1 MNNETTMHKTH
12 HRPQDIVSDEIT
24 HPATSASRPQG
35 PSGVPLPAPKPRSGA
50 TTLTE
55 KIESKAHAL
64 GSKAESMVEDAR
76 ERMDEMRP
84 EEQHS
89 GDPYSVT
96 VDEAVVEKIASR
108 TVRHIDGIV
117 DLKGGPLSKIQDN
130 LGTMPNR
137 SKGTYATIDGNDVSI
152 LVCAVL
158 RYGTPANDVFE
169 AVKKDVIPEVES
181 LTGLNVKELTVK
193 IVSVMDDE
201 EIEKMQNKPTAKET
215 ATSVASTLG
224 SSLSNMAGTVL
235 SSVEAARNE
244 AARKS
249 KSA

>member
-1 MNNETTMHKTH
+1 MNNETTQHETV
-12 HRPQDIVSDEIT
+12 HRPQDIVSNEIT
-24 HPATSASRPQG
+24 HPATSGSHSYR
-35 PSGVPLPAPKPRSGA
+35 PSGVPLPAPQGHSGA

-55 KIESKAHAL
+55 KLESKAQAL
-64 GSKAESMVEDAR
+64 GKKAESAMENACDRTHENCETQA
-76 ERMDEMRP
+76 DKA
-84 EEQHS
+84 
-89 GDPYSVT
+89 PYSVA
-96 VDEAVVEKIASR
+96 VDESVVEKIAAR
-108 TVRHIDGIV
+108 TVRRIDGIV

-130 LGTMPNR
+130 LGTMPNKP
-137 SKGTYATIDGNDVSI
+137 KGTYATIDGNDVSI
-152 LVCAVL
+152 QVCVVL

-201 EIEKMQNKPTAKET
+201 EIEKLQNKPTAKET
-215 ATSVASTLG
+215 ATSVASTVG
-224 SSLSNMAGTVL
+224 SSLSHMAGTVL

-244 AARKS
+244 AAKKA